1 MTVLE
6 HEAKKLDDSEKLVV
20 KVCDISDVGMHNS
33 AHNESK
39 ILQKLSCETIN
50 KFVAFYEDP
59 FMKISYLVLKNAG
72 EKNLTQFVA
81 EMRKSK
87 FNTQKPLGE
96 VLVKSIMRV
105 LVQTVEY
112 MHRNRIVHR
121 DLKPDNILVNNAHST
136 LHTT

>member
-1 MTVLE
+1 MTDKE
-6 HEAKKLDDSEKLVV
+6 HEAKKPDDSEKLVV
-20 KVCDISDVGMHNS
+20 KVCDTSDVGMQNS

-39 ILQKLSCETIN
+39 ILQKLSCATIN

-59 FMKISYLVLKNAG
+59 FMKISYLVLENAG

-81 EMRKSK
+81 EMRKST
-87 FNTQKPLGE
+87 FNTPRPLGE
-96 VLVKSIMRV
+96 VLVRSIMRV

>member
-1 MTVLE
+1 MTVEE
-6 HEAKKLDDSEKLVV
+6 HEAKKPDDSEKLVV
-20 KVCDISDVGMHNS
+20 KVCDTSDVGIHNS

-39 ILQKLSCETIN
+39 ILQKLNCVTIN

-81 EMRKSK
+81 KMRNST
-87 FNTQKPLGE
+87 FNTPRPLGE
-96 VLVKSIMRV
+96 VLVRSIMRV